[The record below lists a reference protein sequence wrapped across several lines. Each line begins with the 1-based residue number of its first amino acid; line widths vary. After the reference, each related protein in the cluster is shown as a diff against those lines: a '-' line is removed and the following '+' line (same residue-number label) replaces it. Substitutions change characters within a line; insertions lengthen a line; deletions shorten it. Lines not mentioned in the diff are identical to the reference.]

1 MTPNSYALSKTS
13 FIKFEQCDKAF
24 FLYKNHPYLRDK
36 PSAERLLTFKRGH
49 DVGFYARQLFA
60 GGTDV
65 AALTKNYQEALEL
78 TNRLIAEQT
87 PVIYEAT
94 FLQHN
99 VLVMAD
105 ILCFENGRYTAYEI
119 KSSIKVSETY
129 IKDACLQYF
138 VISQALPLLDD
149 FFLVTLNPDY
159 VLENEP
165 EPRKLFKRRSV
176 KQRALAHTAYFEHR
190 INAALAVLER
200 GAIPNV
206 PVGRQCFK
214 PYQCDFFGTCWK
226 NMNSGTSIFNL
237 PQVNKNTA
245 FEWYNSGITQLEDLP
260 DSLLEKPLLVDLKKA
275 FLSGQS
281 LVNTNEIAAFLAKLN
296 QPIAAM
302 DMEIWNPAIP
312 QLPGTRPFEQIPFLV
327 SFYDG
332 VQCTDFFTAH
342 EQDERKTFASQL
354 LQLSENYNTI
364 LVYDKTMELAII
376 DWLEKKYAELA
387 PGLQKLKA
395 KLVDL
400 FDVFLNFHYYT
411 PAFGNNFSL
420 KVVSGILLKDSV
432 NYNSI
437 GSGLE
442 AMGYYDMYRQ
452 ESNPIERERLKQELI
467 TYCNTDCVAT
477 YKLAGFLQTL

>member
-1 MTPNSYALSKTS
+1 
-13 FIKFEQCDKAF
+13 
-24 FLYKNHPYLRDK
+24 
-36 PSAERLLTFKRGH
+36 
-49 DVGFYARQLFA
+49 
-60 GGTDV
+60 
-65 AALTKNYQEALEL
+65 
-78 TNRLIAEQT
+78 
-87 PVIYEAT
+87 
-94 FLQHN
+94 
-99 VLVMAD
+99 
-105 ILCFENGRYTAYEI
+105 
-119 KSSIKVSETY
+119 
-129 IKDACLQYF
+129 
-138 VISQALPLLDD
+138 
-149 FFLVTLNPDY
+149 
-159 VLENEP
+159 
-165 EPRKLFKRRSV
+165 
-176 KQRALAHTAYFEHR
+176 
-190 INAALAVLER
+190 
-200 GAIPNV
+200 V